1 MSKKLVLEI
10 LEECV
15 FHQDSAI
22 AGGIVGGKKELE
34 MARQDLARLEKARDW
49 FKNTYCK

>member
-15 FHQDSAI
+15 FHQDQAI
-22 AGGIVGGKKELE
+22 AGGIVGGKEEEK
-34 MARQDLARLEKARDW
+34 MARQDLARFTKARNW
-49 FKNTYCK
+49 YLKTNFK